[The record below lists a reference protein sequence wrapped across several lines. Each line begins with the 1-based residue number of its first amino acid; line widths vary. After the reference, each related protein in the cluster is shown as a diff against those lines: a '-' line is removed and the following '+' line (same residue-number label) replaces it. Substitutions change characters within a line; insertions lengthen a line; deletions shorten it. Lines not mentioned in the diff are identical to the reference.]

1 MGDSEFSA
9 FESDISPTEKFKQYL
24 LTQGKQFNRVRE
36 IIVAE
41 VFSSQEPFE
50 TEQLAVRL
58 ANKKDEKRVSRA
70 TIYQTLQ
77 AMEFAGLL
85 RKVTGPNGREVW
97 EHHG

>member
-1 MGDSEFSA
+1 MDDSEFTA
-9 FESDISPTEKFKQYL
+9 FESNISPSEKLKQYL
-24 LTQGKQFNRVRE
+24 LTQGKPFTRERE
-36 IIVAE
+36 IIVEE

-50 TEQLAVRL
+50 TEQFAVRL
-58 ANKKDEKRVSRA
+58 ANKKDGKRVSRA
-70 TIYQTLQ
+70 TIYRTLQ